1 MNDLFIYM
9 LKWACCLTL
18 LYSLYRLLLSKET
31 FHRVNRIVLLGI
43 LVFSM
48 LLPLLTVPLNR
59 PVKINV
65 WQTEEKEKLP
75 QLPIERDARVVD
87 VSNQDSYL
95 PINGEAFPIEQGTGS
110 GSDAVLPSPPTG
122 RNLLFLLLGIMYIIG
137 VVIAWGSYLWS
148 LISLRR
154 VIARSEPVEYRE
166 LPNGVQL
173 LRNADVTIP
182 FSWFRWIVIGK
193 EEDAEKQ
200 HAIIAHEMSHI
211 QRGHSIDMLLCDFT
225 VNMLWWLPVSWLL
238 RSDLRNVHEYEAD
251 SCVLA
256 SGVDSRLYQHLII
269 EKATRN
275 SKRTIANEFNQ
286 SEVKSRLAMMF
297 KGTSKRKSL
306 LKLLYLLP
314 ALMIAILLVAKFS
327 KDDTRAQNAACVG
340 LTVEQYDELTEDVKQ
355 RVTGIYDEVLKWY
368 NTKDVNERIRN
379 FDTKA
384 YLTQG
389 FVEMIAIS
397 DSIADSRDEIGC
409 IDYDHWTMGQD
420 WDKVSMKIDSVRI
433 YQRIYAGVY
442 SAYAYITI
450 TNLGNDIPVK
460 LDLHRAHPKED
471 WYIDDFMTTDA
482 DGNLYALSEHQMRSS
497 EAFKDCLLA
506 SLQGAWDYVSSH
518 PDCYP
523 YDPTYSDVCSHY
535 VFEGDTLVYPQRCDP
550 TSVAYY
556 HCTIEQDGMHLK
568 LINKQP
574 GEDFAEEFRMELCLR
589 DDTLYTTESFPNSA
603 PLYYVNVNPEL
614 HTDHLGQHYFISTPD
629 PYLSRQGKEL
639 STLNPK

>member
-1 MNDLFIYM
+1 MSALFIYM

-65 WQTEEKEKLP
+65 WQTEEKEKLSQP
-75 QLPIERDARVVD
+75 PLEKDGRVVD
-87 VSNQDSYL
+87 VGNQDSYL
-95 PINGEAFPIEQGTGS
+95 PINGEAFPIEKGTES
-110 GSDAVLPSPPTG
+110 ESDAVEPSPPTG

-137 VVIAWGSYLWS
+137 VVIAWGSYLLS
-148 LISLRR
+148 LISLHR
-154 VIARSEPVEYRE
+154 VIARSEPVEYSE

-193 EEDAEKQ
+193 EEDAGKQ
-200 HAIIAHEMSHI
+200 HAIIVHEMSHI
-211 QRGHSIDMLLCDFT
+211 QRWHSIDMLLCDFT
-225 VNMLWWLPVSWLL
+225 VNMLWWLPIAWML

-269 EKATRN
+269 EKATRD

-306 LKLLYLLP
+306 LKLLYLIP
-314 ALMIAILLVAKFS
+314 ALIIAILLVAKFS
-327 KDDTRAQNAACVG
+327 KDDTRAQNAASVG
-340 LTVEQYDELTEDVKQ
+340 LTVEQYDELTEKVRQ
-355 RVTGIYDEVLKWY
+355 RVTGIYNEVLKWY
-368 NTKDVNERIRN
+368 NAKDVNERIPN
-379 FDTKA
+379 FDTTA
-384 YLTQG
+384 YLTPA

-397 DSIADSRDEIGC
+397 DSIADSRDGIGL

-420 WDKVSMKIDSVRI
+420 WEKVSMKVDSVRI
-433 YQRIYAGVY
+433 YQGEYR
-442 SAYAYITI
+442 AYAYITI

-460 LDLHRAHPKED
+460 LDLQRTDD
-471 WYIDDFMTTDA
+471 WYIDDFVTTDA

-497 EAFKDCLLA
+497 EVFKYSLLT
-506 SLQGAWDYVSSH
+506 SIQGSWDYVSSH

-535 VFEGDTLVYPQRCDP
+535 VFESDTLVYPQRCDP

-556 HCTIEQDGMHLK
+556 HCLIEQDGMHLK

-589 DDTLYTTESFPNSA
+589 DDTLYTTEYFPNSE

-614 HTDHLGQHYFISTPD
+614 HTDHLDQHYYISTPGH
-629 PYLSRQGKEL
+629 YLSRQGKEL
-639 STLNPK
+639 STLKPE